1 MHAPRSQ
8 QGMSLLSVA
17 LMLAV
22 LVFIASAAFKMV
34 PHYFDYMS
42 LDKII
47 TSVEAERG
55 GDMRTLQDFRA
66 YVGKGGAVNRI
77 DDLDLEKALAVRVE
91 GDYFLVRL
99 NYEKRESL
107 IGNLDLVA
115 TFDKEYRLRMP

>member
-1 MHAPRSQ
+1 
-8 QGMSLLSVA
+8 MSLLSVA

-77 DDLDLEKALAVRVE
+77 DGLDLEMALAVRVD